1 MSRVCKILLVFLLAS
16 QVVPYQL
23 AAQAKRS
30 DAYKILGISV
40 EGNSSAEPA
49 AIIGNSGLKIG
60 DELTIP
66 GDQTTRAIQ
75 ALWRLRI
82 FSDVQIVIENK
93 VSEGVF
99 LVIKV
104 KEFPRLERI
113 EYIGNDEL
121 SADDLNKKVTVIK
134 GQLLTPAEINRIIKA
149 MKKAYEEEGYLQAS
163 IGYETYEAPDSN
175 ANKRHILRFKID
187 EGRHLR
193 VGEIRFTGNTAV
205 SASTLK
211 GEMKETTEKSWWK
224 FWNSAKLDKKKYE
237 EDKNLIITYYRKN
250 GYRDAEILSDSIY
263 YDKEVDN
270 LVVQINLYEGPQYH
284 IRSLVFEGSTLFKDD
299 AMLDALGIKKGDVFD
314 GEKFQQNLYGNQE
327 QSDIMSAYRNAGY
340 LLIRPDLQLTRAA
353 GDSLDIVVRFIE
365 GNQFTVRYV
374 EIQGNTKTKDKIV
387 RRELYT
393 RPGDKFNQS
402 AIMRSFRQLQQL
414 QYFNPEKIKPDYKL
428 VDDKTVDVVYEVE
441 EKSSD
446 TFNTSV
452 GYSQAWGLM
461 GSFGITFN
469 NFSLS
474 DPLEGGGGQTLN
486 FDWQFGEAS
495 RYRTFSISFTEPWLT
510 DVPTTMGVSLFDTR
524 QNYGYDY
531 RMTGATFHLGR
542 RFRWPD
548 DYFRGDWTFRF
559 QRYDVVQGLG
569 LYSTGVYSQISI
581 AQAIQRNSIDNPI
594 FPTTGS
600 SIALNIEISGKPL
613 PGRAYYQK
621 MQFSTAWYTPLFNS
635 PKLAFAFTTDWGI
648 INKPTLD
655 AFIPLTE
662 VFYMGGTGLGYYNTT
677 PLRGY
682 DDRVIGPR
690 NDVGSDLGGLAMAKY
705 TAEIRYNVSLNPI
718 PIYLLVFAEAGNV
731 WKDFQS
737 VDPFQLYRSAG
748 FGARLMINPIGM
760 VGFDYGFGFDD
771 ATGGANGMPDGKRDG
786 WKFHF
791 QFGKGF

>member
-1 MSRVCKILLVFLLAS
+1 VPRVYKILLILFFAGL
-16 QVVPYQL
+16 VVPYQL
-23 AAQAKRS
+23 DAQAKQPEV
-30 DAYKILGISV
+30 YKILGISV

-60 DELTIP
+60 DDLTIP

-82 FSDVQIVIENK
+82 FSDIQILIENR
-93 VSEGVF
+93 VSTGVF

-104 KEFPRLERI
+104 KEYPRLERI
-113 EYIGNDEL
+113 EYTGNDEL
-121 SADDLNKKVTVIK
+121 SADDLNKKASVIK
-134 GQLLTPAEINRIIKA
+134 GQLLTPSEINRVIKA

-163 IGYETYEAPDSN
+163 IDYTMSEAPDAN
-175 ANKRHILRFKID
+175 ANARQILLFTID

-193 VGEIRFTGNTAV
+193 VGEIRITGNKEID
-205 SASTLK
+205 ASTLK
-211 GEMKETTEKSWWK
+211 GEMKETSERTWWK

-237 EDKNLIITYYRKN
+237 EDKNLIIGYYKKN
-250 GYRDAEILSDSIY
+250 GYRDAEVLSDSIF
-263 YDKEVDN
+263 YDSDIDN

-284 IRSLVFEGSTLFKDD
+284 IRSIVFEGSTIFKED
-299 AMLDALGIKKGDVFD
+299 AILEALGMKTGDIFD
-314 GEKFQQNLYGNQE
+314 GEKFQQNLFGNQE

-340 LLIRPDLQLTRAA
+340 LLIRPDVQLSRTP
-353 GDSLDIVVRFIE
+353 GDSLDILVRFVE
-365 GNQFTVRYV
+365 GNLFAIRYV
-374 EIQGNTKTKDKIV
+374 EIQGNTKTKDKVV

-393 RPGDKFNQS
+393 RPGDKFSQAS
-402 AIMRSFRQLQQL
+402 IMRSFRQLQQL

-469 NFSLS
+469 NFSIAE
-474 DPLEGGGGQTLN
+474 PLQGGGGQTLN

-495 RYRTFSISFTEPWLT
+495 RYRTFSISFTEPWLM
-510 DVPTTMGVSLFDTR
+510 DIPTTLGVSLFDTR

-531 RMTGATFHLGR
+531 RMTGASVRIGR

-559 QRYDVVQGLG
+559 QRYDVSQGLG
-569 LYSTGVYSQISI
+569 LYSTGVYSQFSL
-581 AQAIQRNSIDNPI
+581 AQIIQRNSIDNPI
-594 FPTTGS
+594 FPTSGS
-600 SIALNIEISGKPL
+600 SIALNLEMSGKPL

-621 MQFSTAWYTPLFNS
+621 AQFTTAWYVPLLNNQ
-635 PKLAFAFTTDWGI
+635 KLAFALTTDWGI
-648 INKPTLD
+648 INKPALD
-655 AFIPLTE
+655 AFVPLTE

-682 DDRVIGPR
+682 DDRLVGPR
-690 NDVGSDLGGLAMAKY
+690 DENGSALGGLAMAKY

-718 PIYLLVFAEAGNV
+718 PIYVLVFAEAGNV

-737 VDPFQLYRSAG
+737 VDPFQLFRSAG

-760 VGFDYGFGFDD
+760 VGFDYGYGFDD
-771 ATGGANGMPDGKRDG
+771 ATGGTNTLPDGTRDG

-791 QFGKGF
+791 QFGRGF

>member
-1 MSRVCKILLVFLLAS
+1 MSKILLMFLVAGM
-16 QVVPYQL
+16 VVPYRL
-23 AAQAKRS
+23 TAQPKQAEV
-30 DAYKILGISV
+30 YKILGISV

-60 DELTIP
+60 DDLTIP

-82 FSDVQIVIENK
+82 FSDIQIAIENR
-93 VSEGVF
+93 VSAGVF

-104 KEFPRLERI
+104 KEYPRLERI
-113 EYIGNDEL
+113 DYVGNDEL

-134 GQLLTPAEINRIIKA
+134 GQLLTPSEINRIVKA
-149 MKKAYEEEGYLQAS
+149 MKKAYEEEGYLQVS
-163 IGYETYEAPDSN
+163 IIPTLTEAPDAN
-175 ANKRHILRFKID
+175 ANKRSILRFTID
-187 EGRHLR
+187 EGRQLR
-193 VGEIRFTGNTAV
+193 VGEIRFTGNTTV

-211 GEMKETTEKSWWK
+211 GEMKETSERTWWK
-224 FWNSAKLDKKKYE
+224 FWNSARLDKKKYE
-237 EDKNLIITYYRKN
+237 EDKKLIITYYKKN

-263 YDKEVDN
+263 YDPEVDN
-270 LVVQINLYEGPQYH
+270 LVVQINLYEGPQYY
-284 IRSLVFEGSTLFKDD
+284 IRSIVFEGSTIFKEE
-299 AMLDALGIKKGDVFD
+299 ALLEIIGMKKGDVFD
-314 GEKFQQNLYGNQE
+314 GEKFQENLYGNQE
-327 QSDIMSAYRNAGY
+327 QTDVLSAYRNAGY
-340 LLIRPDLQLTRAA
+340 LLIRPDLQLMRAG
-353 GDSLDIVVRFIE
+353 GDSLDIVIRFIE

-374 EIQGNTKTKDKIV
+374 EVQGNTKTRDKVV

-393 RPGDKFNQS
+393 RPGDKFSQA
-402 AIMRSFRQLQQL
+402 AIMRSYRQLQQL

-428 VDDKTVDVVYEVE
+428 VDDKTVDIVYEVE

-446 TFNTSV
+446 TFNTSI

-474 DPLEGGGGQTLN
+474 DPLAGGGGQTLN

-495 RYRTFSISFTEPWLT
+495 RYRTFSISFTEPWLM
-510 DVPTTMGVSLFDTR
+510 DVPTTLGVSLFDTR

-531 RMTGATFHLGR
+531 RMTGASLRVGR

-559 QRYDVVQGLG
+559 QQYDVVQGLG
-569 LYSTGVYSQISI
+569 LYSTGQYSQFSLG
-581 AQAIQRNSIDNPI
+581 QVIQRNSIDNPI
-594 FPTTGS
+594 FPTSGS

-621 MQFSTAWYTPLFNS
+621 AQFSTAWYTPLLNS
-635 PKLAFAFTTDWGI
+635 QKLAFALTTDWGI
-648 INKPTLD
+648 INKPSLE
-655 AFIPLTE
+655 AFVPLTE

-682 DDRVIGPR
+682 DDRIIGPR
-690 NDVGSDLGGLAMAKY
+690 SSLGAELGGLAMVKY
-705 TAEIRYNVSLNPI
+705 TAEIRYNVSLSPI

-737 VDPFQLYRSAG
+737 IDPFQLYRSAG

-771 ATGGANGMPDGKRDG
+771 ASGGANGLPDGNRDG

-791 QFGKGF
+791 QFGRGF

>member
-1 MSRVCKILLVFLLAS
+1 MRKILLMVIVAS
-16 QVVPYQL
+16 LVVPYTL
-23 AAQAKRS
+23 AAQTKQAEV
-30 DAYKILGISV
+30 YKILGISV

-75 ALWRLRI
+75 SLWRLRI
-82 FSDVQIVIENK
+82 FSDIQIVVENR
-93 VSEGVF
+93 VSSGVF

-104 KEFPRLERI
+104 EEYPRLERI
-113 EYIGNDEL
+113 EYSGIDEL
-121 SADDLNKKVTVIK
+121 SEDDLNKKASVIK
-134 GQLLTPAEINRIIKA
+134 GQLLTPSEINRLIKA
-149 MKKAYEEEGYLQAS
+149 MKKAYEEEGYLEAS
-163 IGYETYEAPDSN
+163 IQYSMNEAPDAN
-175 ANKRHILRFKID
+175 ANKRQILLFTID

-193 VGEIRFTGNTAV
+193 VGEIRFTGNTAID
-205 SASTLK
+205 AGILK
-211 GEMKETTEKSWWK
+211 GEMKETSERSWWK
-224 FWNSAKLDKKKYE
+224 FWNTAKLDKKKYE
-237 EDKNLIITYYRKN
+237 EDKGLIIAYYKKN
-250 GYRDAEILSDSIY
+250 GYRDAEILSDSIF
-263 YDKEVDN
+263 YDSGIDN
-270 LVVQINLYEGPQYH
+270 LAVQINLYEGPQYR
-284 IRSLVFEGSTLFKDD
+284 IRSIVFEGSTIFKEEGF
-299 AMLDALGIKKGDVFD
+299 LEALGMKKGDVFD
-314 GEKFQQNLYGNQE
+314 SEKFQQNMFGNEE

-340 LLIRPDLQLTRAA
+340 LLIRPDLQLTRVA
-353 GDSLDIVVRFIE
+353 GDSLDIVIRFVE
-365 GNQFTVRYV
+365 GNQFAVRYV
-374 EIQGNTKTKDKIV
+374 EIQGNTKTKDKVV

-393 RPGDKFNQS
+393 RPGDKFSQA

-414 QYFNPEKIKPDYKL
+414 QYFNPEKIRPDYKL
-428 VDDKTVDVVYEVE
+428 VDDKTVDIVYEVE

-474 DPLEGGGGQTLN
+474 QPLEGGGGQTLN

-495 RYRTFSISFTEPWLT
+495 RYRTFSISFTEPWLM
-510 DVPTTMGVSLFDTR
+510 DVPTTLGVSLFDTR

-531 RMTGATFHLGR
+531 RMTGASVRVGR

-559 QRYDVVQGLG
+559 QRYDVSQGLG
-569 LYSTGVYSQISI
+569 LYSTGVYSQFSIS
-581 AQAIQRNSIDNPI
+581 QVIQRNSIDNPI
-594 FPTTGS
+594 FPTSGS
-600 SIALNIEISGKPL
+600 SIALSLELSGKPL

-621 MQFSTAWYTPLFNS
+621 VHFSTAWYVPLLNS
-635 PKLAFAFTTDWGI
+635 QKLAFALTTDWGI
-648 INKPTLD
+648 INKPALD
-655 AFIPLTE
+655 AFVPLTE

-682 DDRVIGPR
+682 DDRMVGPR
-690 NDVGSDLGGLAMAKY
+690 DEGGSDLGGLAMAKY

-718 PIYLLVFAEAGNV
+718 PIYVLAFAEAGNV
-731 WKDFQS
+731 WRDFQS

-748 FGARLMINPIGM
+748 LGARLMINPIGM
-760 VGFDYGFGFDD
+760 VGFDYGYGFDD
-771 ATGGANGMPDGKRDG
+771 ATGGSNSLPDGKRDG

-791 QFGKGF
+791 QFGRGF